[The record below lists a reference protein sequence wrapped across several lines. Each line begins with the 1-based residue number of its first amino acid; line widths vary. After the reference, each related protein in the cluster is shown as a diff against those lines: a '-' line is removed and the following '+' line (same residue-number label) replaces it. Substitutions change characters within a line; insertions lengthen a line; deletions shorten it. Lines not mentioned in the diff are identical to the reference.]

1 MGLLMEPYYQ
11 DDLVTLFH
19 GNFRDNISA
28 MLGADLILTD
38 PPYGD
43 TSLKWDR
50 WPGGWAQEVLPLAP
64 AMWMFG
70 SMRMFLD
77 FGSQIMPSWTF
88 SQDIVWEKHNGSG
101 FLNDR
106 FRRVHEHALMFYQG
120 AWESIYKSPQHTY
133 DAVAKTVRRKSRPAH
148 MGNIEAGS
156 YTSVDGGP
164 RLMTSVLQV
173 RSEHGRAIHPT
184 QKPLGILRPLIEYS
198 CPPGGL
204 VIDPFG
210 GSGSTALIARMT
222 GRRCVTFEVDEQ
234 YAEAA
239 ALRLSQQTF
248 DLEGIA

>member
-1 MGLLMEPYYQ
+1 MSEPYYQ
-11 DDLVTLFH
+11 DDLVTLYH
-19 GNFRDNISA
+19 GDFREGIALMN
-28 MLGADLILTD
+28 GADLILTD

-43 TSLKWDR
+43 TSLAWDR
-50 WPGGWAQEVLPLAP
+50 WPGGWVHEMLPVAKS
-64 AMWMFG
+64 MWMFG

-77 FGSQIMPSWTF
+77 FGSQIMPAWTF

-106 FRRVHEHALMFYQG
+106 FRRVHEHALFFYQG
-120 AWESIYKSPQHTY
+120 AWDSVFRNPQFTH
-133 DAVAKTVRRKSRPAH
+133 DAVAKTVRRKARPAH

-184 QKPLGILRPLIEYS
+184 QKPLGILEPLMEYS
-198 CPPGGL
+198 CPPKGL
-204 VIDPFG
+204 VVDPFG
-210 GSGSTALIARMT
+210 GSGSVAVLARMT
-222 GRRCVTFEVDEQ
+222 GRRCITFEADEK

-239 ALRLSQQTF
+239 ANRLQQQTF
-248 DLEGIA
+248 NLGELA